1 MKNTIKVLTLALA
14 VVLLICSMTA
24 CSLIPS
30 LENLFGEK
38 QPDVTE
44 PEKVLVTKID
54 LDKTELNLSVG
65 ENATVTATVNLK
77 ATNKVLEWKTSDAA
91 VATVDGG
98 VVTAVGAG
106 SATITAAA
114 TDGSGITA
122 TCTVTVIKPK
132 TVVMSIAQVIL
143 DPSKCVP
150 NDEITADL
158 KLYDDGTCL
167 INGFYV
173 GALAV
178 QLKYETT
185 YEVVDGVLTFGGP
198 VDATVMGYT
207 GAMTTA
213 AVVNGQE
220 ITIVCTATVG
230 GEVQALTTNF
240 KLTAE
245 QIAEL
250 ELATSDKINVSGIS
264 LPETLT
270 VTSGTM
276 FKLDDHVT
284 YAPAN
289 ATEIGYTFTID
300 EANATSK
307 VVFYE
312 EADGGFYTVNAGTIT
327 ITVTSTN
334 NPAAS
339 ATMTLVVE
347 GIERPESLATNY
359 FENAMK
365 FKTVLTHPAYGV
377 IEMNPYVLNTDGTV
391 EILHK
396 SGEVQYLGY
405 YTLSEDNSTITIY
418 NFADAVKTADY
429 VAPAYT
435 LSKNADGLWQFDIG
449 AVSLGVPGCRIA
461 TEVVSE

>member
-1 MKNTIKVLTLALA
+1 MKNSLKVLALA
-14 VVLLICSMTA
+14 LTFVMLVCTMVSCQLPDI
-24 CSLIPS
+24 
-30 LENLFGEK
+30 FG
-38 QPDVTE
+38 PGTTTTTTE
-44 PEKVLVTKID
+44 EKVLVSKID
-54 LDKTELNLSVG
+54 FDKTELSLVVG
-65 ENATVTATVNLK
+65 ENADIAATVNLK
-77 ATNKVLEWKTSDAA
+77 ATNKVLEWSSSDEA
-91 VATVDGG
+91 VATVADGK
-98 VVTAVGAG
+98 VTAVGAG
-106 SATITAAA
+106 TATITASA
-114 TDGSGITA
+114 TDGSGVTA
-122 TCTVTVIKPK
+122 TCAVTVSAPK
-132 TVVMSIAQVIL
+132 TVVASIAQVIL
-143 DPSKCVP
+143 DPTKCVP
-150 NDEITADL
+150 NDEITATL
-158 KLYDDGTCL
+158 NLYNDGTCL

-207 GAMTTA
+207 GSMTTA

-220 ITIVCTATVG
+220 ITVVCTASVG

-270 VTSGTM
+270 VKSGTM

-339 ATMTLVVE
+339 ATMTLTVE

-359 FENAMK
+359 FESEMK
-365 FKTVLTHPAYGV
+365 FKTVLTHPSYGI

-405 YTLSEDNSTITIY
+405 YTLSDDNSTIMIY
-418 NFADAVKTADY
+418 NFADAVKSADY

-449 AVSLGVPGCRIA
+449 AVSLGVPGCLIA